1 MVAWYYA
8 KDGERRG
15 PMPWDELRAAAR
27 AGAFG
32 PGDLVWTPGYGAEWR
47 KASALETLF
56 PPPKPAPD
64 APPGPGE
71 RDAPAAGGAAAP
83 AAGDPLPAGPSVRVV
98 LRDRSP
104 FEPETPDHRA
114 PDPRPSCLFS
124 LRTALANTRV
134 VLLRPFSLGRWLAFS
149 VAVLLMLLGA
159 QSEWSLVPAASP
171 TLRATAESAG
181 LGAVLESRLFTLPE
195 RWSGAFRRGL
205 VQADY
210 APLADD
216 LGESLRDA
224 SARAVAWARGARAR
238 DRLAV
243 FGGAALL
250 LLVFCA
256 MRAWFLARSWT
267 LFVERV
273 YRRDE
278 PMLLSWLDAR
288 VPSRAIFRGVLAW
301 RLALLALH
309 AAAFGWAIVSLS
321 RLPEGGAGADALASA
336 ALLVAAPLLADA
348 LAMGFLRDFA
358 VPRVVLLR
366 RTFGAAVRE
375 ALAAL
380 GAWYL
385 RYLLLLGALALA
397 VWLVLGQALALVL
410 GAALAGLPSLMLVA
424 FAALATPWQL
434 LRCLWSLD
442 LFFRLCPQARA
453 LVPPRAFAAPRRS
466 PAAPG
471 GRAP

>member
-1 MVAWYYA
+1 MNVVWYYA
-8 KDGERRG
+8 KDGSRTG
-15 PMPWDELRAAAR
+15 PLSWAELRDAAR

-47 KASALETLF
+47 KASTLETLF
-56 PPPKPAPD
+56 PPPKPAGD

-71 RDAPAAGGAAAP
+71 RDAPAGAAAP
-83 AAGDPLPAGPSVRVV
+83 ESAAAAPPPSVRIIG
-98 LRDRSP
+98 DRSP
-104 FEPETPDHRA
+104 FEPETPDDRA

-124 LRTALANTRV
+124 LRIALANTRV
-134 VLLRPFSLGRWLAFS
+134 VLMRPFSLGRWLAFS

-159 QSEWSLVPAASP
+159 QSEWSLVPVASP

-195 RWSGAFRRGL
+195 RWAGPLRRGL
-205 VQADY
+205 AQADY

-224 SARAVAWARGARAR
+224 SARAVAWARTARAR
-238 DRLAV
+238 DRLSV

-250 LLVFCA
+250 LFVFCA
-256 MRAWFLARSWT
+256 MRTWFLARSWT

-288 VPSRAIFRGVLAW
+288 VPSRAIFRGVLLC

-309 AAAFGWAIVSLS
+309 AGVFGWIVLSLS
-321 RLPEGGAGADALASA
+321 RLPEGGAGIEALASFGLA
-336 ALLVAAPLLADA
+336 VAVTLLADA
-348 LAMGFLRDFA
+348 VAMGFLRDFV

-366 RTFGAAVRE
+366 RTFVAAACE
-375 ALAAL
+375 AVGSL

-397 VWLVLGQALALVL
+397 VWLVLGQALSLVF
-410 GAALAGLPSLMLVA
+410 GAMLSGLPTLLLVV
-424 FAALATPWQL
+424 FALLATPWQL

-442 LFFRLCPQARA
+442 LLFRLCPQARA
-453 LVPPRAFAAPRRS
+453 LVPPRAFAAVRRPR
-466 PAAPG
+466 PPG